1 MKLDVAKTTVRVL
14 EAAVR
19 QLTSACDRQTEA
31 LGVAV
36 LEYQAAFRAQHGST
50 SNNTTA
56 LEHLEGVVHSVREA
70 LQRTKLDRD
79 QAASELEK
87 AQTVLA
93 DATEAMKKHVGRV
106 LVFPE

>member
-50 SNNTTA
+50 SNTTA

-93 DATEAMKKHVGRV
+93 DATEAMNKHVGRV